1 MVKQRKRKLGFN
13 VVWNTY
19 LIGDS
24 QFFNGGFRVY
34 KEIQLP
40 SFMVAKTGNWTNPI
54 FSIYDTHPKW
64 KSHNLFEII

>member
-24 QFFNGGFRVY
+24 QPFNGGFRVY

-40 SFMVAKTGNWTNPI
+40 SFMVAKTGNPI
-54 FSIYDTHPKW
+54 FSIYDSHPKW
-64 KSHNLFEII
+64 KSHNLFEI